1 MKLHVRLGLVFF
13 VILAMQTSTM
23 AQNSVGIGTSAP
35 NAHAVLELVSPGH
48 NQGFLVPGLTSSQRA
63 TLASSLSSTDNGL
76 LVYDTSEG
84 KFYYWQALQWLPIK
98 SGQELVAGNG
108 LSINGNTIEAIPD
121 GDGDPTNEIQ
131 DLNLSGSTLTLT
143 NNPSA
148 TPINLSAFT
157 GTNTDDQTLTYN
169 PGSGLLTISRLSGD
183 QSQTITAYGPAGGD
197 LSGSYPGPTIA
208 NNAVTTGKIGNGAVT
223 NAKIAN
229 NAVDDSKVSGVSPG
243 KLAQAGAA
251 NGQALKWNGTNW
263 APQDAGVASIT
274 AGAGLNGGTIT
285 TTGTISLPDT
295 GVGAGTYGNST
306 IVPQLTVDA
315 KGRITNIAGIAITGA
330 LPGGAAGGDLT
341 GTYPNP
347 TLSPTSGNS
356 SVAAINHAAT
366 TGTIN
371 TNRLGPSVVLDSE
384 APAASDIA
392 GTFGTGLSVNNNA
405 ITSAKIADGAIANVD
420 IANGAVND
428 AKIAPGV
435 SPSKLIAGTN
445 GQVLTTVAGTTTW
458 ANPGVT
464 NIATGTGLTG
474 GPITSTGT
482 ISLAYTGVGPGTY
495 GTSSSVPRLTID
507 AQGRITAATT
517 QPISASVPDIATV
530 LAAGSDAKS
539 EVLTNLKNLSVGTTA
554 TQGAFNVNGAHY
566 MGFTLLPTGTDVYD
580 VKNDEYII
588 YGRSTTAKPYNIN
601 LPSAGPSQ
609 GRVLIIRATGTNA
622 SDGLIVNAADG
633 IDGNSNTGILYGG
646 ELNRTYAITVF
657 SDGKAWWTISNAKY

>member
-315 KGRITNIAGIAITGA
+315 KGRITNIAGIAIMGA

-356 SVAAINHAAT
+356 SVAAINNAAT

-371 TNRLGPSVVLDSE
+371 ANRLGPSVVLDSE

-405 ITSAKIADGAIANVD
+405 ITSAKIADGTIANVD

-482 ISLAYTGVGPGTY
+482 ISLANTGVGPGTY

>member
-143 NNPSA
+143 NNPSP

-315 KGRITNIAGIAITGA
+315 KGRITNIAGIAIMGA

-405 ITSAKIADGAIANVD
+405 ITSAKIADGTIANVD

-482 ISLAYTGVGPGTY
+482 ISLANTGVGPGTY

>member
-315 KGRITNIAGIAITGA
+315 KGRITNIAGIAIMGA

-482 ISLAYTGVGPGTY
+482 ISLANTGVGPGTY

>member
-1 MKLHVRLGLVFF
+1 M
-13 VILAMQTSTM
+13 LAMQTSTM

-315 KGRITNIAGIAITGA
+315 KGRITNIAGIAIMGA

-405 ITSAKIADGAIANVD
+405 ITSAKIADGTIANVD

-482 ISLAYTGVGPGTY
+482 ISLANTGVGPGTY

-609 GRVLIIRATGTNA
+609 GRVLVIRATGTNA

>member
-482 ISLAYTGVGPGTY
+482 ISLANTGVGPGTY

-646 ELNRTYAITVF
+646 ELNHTYAITVF

>member
-347 TLSPTSGNS
+347 SLSPTSGNS
-356 SVAAINHAAT
+356 SVAAINNAAT

-371 TNRLGPSVVLDSE
+371 ANRLGPSVVLDSE

-482 ISLAYTGVGPGTY
+482 ISLANTGVGPGTY

-646 ELNRTYAITVF
+646 ELNHTYAITVF

>member
-315 KGRITNIAGIAITGA
+315 KGRITNIAGIAIMGA

-405 ITSAKIADGAIANVD
+405 ITSAKIADGTIANVD

-482 ISLAYTGVGPGTY
+482 ISLANTGVGPGTY

>member
-1 MKLHVRLGLVFF
+1 
-13 VILAMQTSTM
+13 MQTSTM

-315 KGRITNIAGIAITGA
+315 KGRITNIAGIAIMGA

-405 ITSAKIADGAIANVD
+405 ITSAKIADGTIANVD

-482 ISLAYTGVGPGTY
+482 ISLANTGVGPGTY

>member
-1 MKLHVRLGLVFF
+1 M
-13 VILAMQTSTM
+13 
-23 AQNSVGIGTSAP
+23 
-35 NAHAVLELVSPGH
+35 
-48 NQGFLVPGLTSSQRA
+48 
-63 TLASSLSSTDNGL
+63 
-76 LVYDTSEG
+76 
-84 KFYYWQALQWLPIK
+84 
-98 SGQELVAGNG
+98 
-108 LSINGNTIEAIPD
+108 
-121 GDGDPTNEIQ
+121 
-131 DLNLSGSTLTLT
+131 
-143 NNPSA
+143 
-148 TPINLSAFT
+148 
-157 GTNTDDQTLTYN
+157 
-169 PGSGLLTISRLSGD
+169 
-183 QSQTITAYGPAGGD
+183 
-197 LSGSYPGPTIA
+197 
-208 NNAVTTGKIGNGAVT
+208 T

-315 KGRITNIAGIAITGA
+315 KGRITNIAGIAIMGA

-405 ITSAKIADGAIANVD
+405 ITSAKIADGTIANVD

-482 ISLAYTGVGPGTY
+482 ISLANTGVGPGTY